1 MPLYTPSLRRSAKRL
16 DADRG
21 YLPVSKSVMIGS
33 SDSGASLADGFCH
46 RELFAA
52 VPSAC
57 F

>member
-21 YLPVSKSVMIGS
+21 YLPVSKSVMIGW

-46 RELFAA
+46 REFFAA
-52 VPSAC
+52 VPTSR